1 MQISDIC
8 EPPFQSNSMHTP
20 ITVLVIEDE
29 ENLLQN
35 ISSILGLFGFTVLQA
50 SNGEQG
56 LVLANKLPNIIVCDV
71 MMEGINGFDVITQL
85 RSNPATQHIP
95 FIFLTAW
102 ADVSDKEK
110 GMALGAQAYLTKP
123 FVARDLVKAVN
134 EFAR

>member
-1 MQISDIC
+1 MTS
-8 EPPFQSNSMHTP
+8 ST
-20 ITVLVIEDE
+20 TVLVIEDE
-29 ENLLQN
+29 VNLLQN
-35 ISSILGLFGFTVLQA
+35 ISSILGLYGFKVLQA

-56 LVLANKLPNIIVCDV
+56 LTLANELPNIIVSDV
-71 MMEGINGFDVITQL
+71 MMEGLNGFDVISQV

-102 ADVSDKEK
+102 ADVNDKEK

-123 FVARDLVKAVN
+123 FVAKDLVKVIN

>member
-8 EPPFQSNSMHTP
+8 EPHFQLNCMSTP
-20 ITVLVIEDE
+20 TTVLVIEDE

-35 ISSILGLFGFTVLQA
+35 ISSILDLYGFTVLQA

-56 LVLANKLPNIIVCDV
+56 LQLANKLPNIIVCDV
-71 MMEGINGFDVITQL
+71 MMEGLNGFDVIKQL

-95 FIFLTAW
+95 FIFLTALV
-102 ADVSDKEK
+102 DVNEKEK

-123 FVARDLVKAVN
+123 FVTKDLVKAIN
-134 EFAR
+134 EFAK

>member
-1 MQISDIC
+1 MST
-8 EPPFQSNSMHTP
+8 S

-35 ISSILGLFGFTVLQA
+35 ISSILGLYGFRVLQA

-56 LVLANKLPNIIVCDV
+56 LTLANEQPNIIVCDV
-71 MMEGINGFDVITQL
+71 MMEGLNGFDVISQV
-85 RSNPATQHIP
+85 RNNPATQHIP

-102 ADVSDKEK
+102 ADVNEKEK

-123 FVARDLVKAVN
+123 FVAKDLVKAIN

>member
-1 MQISDIC
+1 
-8 EPPFQSNSMHTP
+8 MHTP

-35 ISSILGLFGFTVLQA
+35 ISSILGLCGFTVLQA

-56 LVLANKLPNIIVCDV
+56 LVLASELPNIIVCDV
-71 MMEGINGFDVITQL
+71 MMEGLNGFDVITQL

-102 ADVSDKEK
+102 ADVNDKEK

-134 EFAR
+134 EFSR